1 MVSSKSEDVQ
11 KAWKKDREYLYSF
24 VNNEEIQ
31 KALKDARLALKNAAA
46 EFEDGPDALLNWKE
60 QEADEVGMELAYRS
74 GFDISE
80 APKFWYN
87 MMAANEMN
95 PEKCLKDISEGK
107 LEPRG
112 KGTHPHPCYRYNDL
126 NHKEQLST

>member
-1 MVSSKSEDVQ
+1 MQ
-11 KAWKKDREYLYSF
+11 GL
-24 VNNEEIQ
+24 
-31 KALKDARLALKNAAA
+31 LKDASA

-60 QEADEVGMELAYRS
+60 QEADEVGMELMYRS

-87 MMAANEMN
+87 MMAANKMN

-126 NHKEQLST
+126 NHKETTKHLEEYKKRDHLKKEIFEGELEQLKKEIKAVLK